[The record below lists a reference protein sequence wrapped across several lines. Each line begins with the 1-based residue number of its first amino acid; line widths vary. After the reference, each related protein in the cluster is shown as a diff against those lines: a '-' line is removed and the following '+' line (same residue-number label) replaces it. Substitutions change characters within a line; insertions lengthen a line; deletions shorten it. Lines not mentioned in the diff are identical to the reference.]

1 MHATSTFSSET
12 FTSITMALV
21 NSEWGYTDF
30 ESIACENSRTCRHT
44 CCVWIIRGRSGFVR
58 YYCATCFVNGRYA

>member
-1 MHATSTFSSET
+1 
-12 FTSITMALV
+12 MALV